1 MSIKLVSS
9 LVPGD
14 RIYVHSG
21 IVRTVAEV
29 VDSGY
34 RGIVGNRPI
43 LYVRYRPFDPTVT
56 DAHWAER
63 ADGHSFADNDPVR
76 VTP

>member
-14 RIYVHSG
+14 RIHVTATV
-21 IVRTVAEV
+21 VRRVSAV

-43 LYVRYRPFDPTVT
+43 MYVRYTPADG
-56 DAHWAER
+56 DHWAER

-76 VTP
+76 VCP